1 MHRILAITLT
11 VAALVLP
18 TPCAAQTD
26 VNAVL
31 ATVEAHNSTLKALRL
46 TLDAEQQANH
56 AETTL
61 DDPEIEV
68 AQQWGSPSSI
78 GTRQNLNVSQ
88 RFDAATLTGS
98 KRRLA
103 GARDEEARQ
112 RYALERSRIMLD
124 AREAIADVIYYN
136 ALTALLRTR
145 LDQARVTSRAWQQR
159 HAAGRA
165 SLTDVENSRLDLQMA
180 ETDMART
187 LAERTAAQQR
197 LQWLC
202 GDQPVTLTDT
212 AFAAI
217 APLGTFD
224 EWAARAE
231 AQGPTLAYARSQ
243 STVAQ
248 QERRVASRQALPA
261 LTLGYGGEFTRDE
274 KYQGLTVGLSLP
286 LWSARRRVRSAK
298 AAVAAAEAQATDARA
313 ATMAEVRRLYDQVN
327 ALQRVAA
334 DSDRNLAGQQSLHL
348 WQRSLQEGAISV
360 IDYLTAIRLYYDA
373 RQQNLDTRR
382 DLHKAYA
389 RLLVVAG
396 E

>member
-18 TPCAAQTD
+18 TPCVAQTD

-124 AREAIADVIYYN
+124 AREAIADVIY
-136 ALTALLRTR
+136 
-145 LDQARVTSRAWQQR
+145 
-159 HAAGRA
+159 
-165 SLTDVENSRLDLQMA
+165 
-180 ETDMART
+180 
-187 LAERTAAQQR
+187 
-197 LQWLC
+197 
-202 GDQPVTLTDT
+202 
-212 AFAAI
+212 
-217 APLGTFD
+217 
-224 EWAARAE
+224 
-231 AQGPTLAYARSQ
+231 
-243 STVAQ
+243 
-248 QERRVASRQALPA
+248 
-261 LTLGYGGEFTRDE
+261 
-274 KYQGLTVGLSLP
+274 
-286 LWSARRRVRSAK
+286 
-298 AAVAAAEAQATDARA
+298 
-313 ATMAEVRRLYDQVN
+313 
-327 ALQRVAA
+327 
-334 DSDRNLAGQQSLHL
+334 
-348 WQRSLQEGAISV
+348 
-360 IDYLTAIRLYYDA
+360 
-373 RQQNLDTRR
+373 
-382 DLHKAYA
+382 
-389 RLLVVAG
+389 
-396 E
+396 

>member
-31 ATVEAHNSTLKALRL
+31 ATVEAHLRL

-124 AREAIADVIYYN
+124 AREAIADVKFIKGLKYEDIPWWSTVILKPLRATITRLPLYYYTPN
-136 ALTALLRTR
+136 LDSITKSTDYSVRVLHILHGLGTTFDNYPRDADRRSMHLWSHNIKWAILCGIAGRINVLASRPEAKSVTAKLAELDSGHFFDDALTKRELCAQKVFLSFLKNPS
-145 LDQARVTSRAWQQR
+145 ACA
-159 HAAGRA
+159 
-165 SLTDVENSRLDLQMA
+165 
-180 ETDMART
+180 T
-187 LAERTAAQQR
+187 L
-197 LQWLC
+197 
-202 GDQPVTLTDT
+202 
-212 AFAAI
+212 
-217 APLGTFD
+217 
-224 EWAARAE
+224 
-231 AQGPTLAYARSQ
+231 
-243 STVAQ
+243 
-248 QERRVASRQALPA
+248 
-261 LTLGYGGEFTRDE
+261 
-274 KYQGLTVGLSLP
+274 
-286 LWSARRRVRSAK
+286 
-298 AAVAAAEAQATDARA
+298 
-313 ATMAEVRRLYDQVN
+313 
-327 ALQRVAA
+327 
-334 DSDRNLAGQQSLHL
+334 
-348 WQRSLQEGAISV
+348 
-360 IDYLTAIRLYYDA
+360 
-373 RQQNLDTRR
+373 
-382 DLHKAYA
+382 
-389 RLLVVAG
+389 
-396 E
+396 